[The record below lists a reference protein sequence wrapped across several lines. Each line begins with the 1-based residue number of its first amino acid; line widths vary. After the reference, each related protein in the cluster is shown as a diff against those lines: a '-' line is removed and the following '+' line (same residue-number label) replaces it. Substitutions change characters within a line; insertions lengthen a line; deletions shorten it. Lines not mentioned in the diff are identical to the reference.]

1 VGRGVRGGRV
11 RVIVRAVRAA
21 ARLSD
26 GAILRGLMTPH
37 SRREERQAMNEHD
50 RTSSGTCTSVVGLHW
65 GDEGKGKVVDL
76 LTAEHD
82 AVVRYNGGANAGHT
96 VVVDGEKYALH
107 LVPSGI
113 LYPGKLAVVGNGVVV
128 DPEKLLEEIDG
139 LEARGVSTDS
149 LVVSSRAHVVAP
161 YHKLEDEVRE
171 QILTGG
177 SGGVAIGTT
186 KRGIGPCYA
195 DKAQRSS
202 AIRVGD
208 LLRPDSLREKLETV
222 CSFKRSRLADIDT
235 GDSLEPAA
243 LTARLA
249 AVGERLR
256 PRVTDTTYLLH
267 DLLGE
272 GKRVLFEGGNATLLD
287 VDHGTYPF
295 VTSSNCTTLGIST
308 GTGVPGRRL
317 DRVVGIMKAYCTRVG
332 AGPMPTELEDETG
345 ELLRERGQEYG
356 TTTGRPRRCGWLDL
370 VATRYSVMVNGVTEV
385 ALMLF
390 DVLAGFDELKVCTS
404 YEIDGERTDRFLP
417 DAVDLERVTPVYETF
432 AGFGEEITGAREWD
446 DLPDNA
452 RAYVKFVEGF
462 LGVPVTIISVGPG
475 REQTLVG

>member
-1 VGRGVRGGRV
+1 
-11 RVIVRAVRAA
+11 
-21 ARLSD
+21 
-26 GAILRGLMTPH
+26 
-37 SRREERQAMNEHD
+37 MNEHQA
-50 RTSSGTCTSVVGLHW
+50 SSVGSATSVVGLHW

-76 LTAEHD
+76 LAPEFD

-96 VVVDGEKYALH
+96 VVVGGERYALH

-128 DPEKLLEEIDG
+128 DAEQLLVEIAA
-139 LEARGVSTDS
+139 LEARGVDTGS

-171 QILTGG
+171 RILTGG
-177 SGGVAIGTT
+177 DGKGAIGTT

-195 DKAQRSS
+195 EKAQRAG

-208 LLRPDSLREKLETV
+208 LLRPEALRAKLETA
-222 CSFKRSRLADIDT
+222 CKFKRTRLAGIDA
-235 GDSLEPAA
+235 GEALDPAA
-243 LTARLA
+243 MTTRLA
-249 AVGERLR
+249 AVGEQLR
-256 PRVTDTTYLLH
+256 PRVRDTTYLLH
-267 DLLGE
+267 DMLNE
-272 GKRVLFEGGNATLLD
+272 GKSLLFEGGNATLLD
-287 VDHGTYPF
+287 VDHGTFPF

-308 GTGVPGRRL
+308 GTGVPGRRI

-332 AGPMPTELEDETG
+332 AGPMPTEQANATG
-345 ELLRERGQEYG
+345 DTIRERGREYG

-390 DVLAGFDELKVCTS
+390 DVLAGFDELKVCTA
-404 YEIDGERTDRFLP
+404 YEFEGARTDRFLP
-417 DAVDLERVTPVYETF
+417 DAVDLAQATPVYETLP
-432 AGFGEEITGAREWD
+432 GFGGEITAARKWD
-446 DLPDNA
+446 ELPANA
-452 RAYVKFVEGF
+452 QRYVEFIEKF
-462 LGVPVTIISVGPG
+462 LGVPVTIVSVGPG

>member
-1 VGRGVRGGRV
+1 MIEQDRPSGAGG
-11 RVIVRAVRAA
+11 
-21 ARLSD
+21 
-26 GAILRGLMTPH
+26 
-37 SRREERQAMNEHD
+37 
-50 RTSSGTCTSVVGLHW
+50 CTAVVGLQW
-65 GDEGKGKVVDL
+65 GDEGKGKIVDL
-76 LTAEHD
+76 LAGEHD

-96 VVVDGEKYALH
+96 VVVGDEKYALH

-113 LYPGKLAVVGNGVVV
+113 LYPGVLAVVGNGVVV

-139 LEARGVSTDS
+139 LEARGVCTDS

-171 QILTGG
+171 RLLSCGG
-177 SGGVAIGTT
+177 GGDGGGVAIGTT

-208 LLRPDSLREKLETV
+208 LLRPDVLREKLETA
-222 CSFKRSRLADIDT
+222 CRFKRTRLVDIEV
-235 GDSLEPAA
+235 GDDLDPAI
-243 LTARLA
+243 LTERLA

-267 DLLGE
+267 ELLGE
-272 GKRVLFEGGNATLLD
+272 GKRILFEGGNATLLD

-295 VTSSNCTTLGIST
+295 VTSSNCTALGIST

-317 DRVVGIMKAYCTRVG
+317 DRVVGILKAYSTRVG
-332 AGPMPTELEDETG
+332 AGPMPTELDDETG
-345 ELLRERGQEYG
+345 ELLRSRGNEYG

-370 VATRYSVMVNGVTEV
+370 VAARYSVMVNGVTEV

-390 DVLAGFDELKVCTS
+390 DVLTGFDELKICTA
-404 YEIDGERTDRFLP
+404 YEVAGADGGAGERTARFLP
-417 DAVDLERVTPVYETF
+417 DAVDLERVAPVYETL
-432 AGFGEEITGAREWD
+432 AGFGEEITGARQWT
-446 DLPDNA
+446 DLPTKA
-452 RAYVKFVEGF
+452 RGYVEFVEAF
-462 LGVPVTIISVGPG
+462 LGVPVSIVSVGPG

>member
-1 VGRGVRGGRV
+1 M
-11 RVIVRAVRAA
+11 
-21 ARLSD
+21 SE
-26 GAILRGLMTPH
+26 T
-37 SRREERQAMNEHD
+37 D
-50 RTSSGTCTSVVGLHW
+50 RSTEAGTCTAVVGLQW
-65 GDEGKGKVVDL
+65 GDEGKGKIVDL
-76 LTAEHD
+76 LAADHD

-96 VVVDGEKYALH
+96 VVVGSEKYALH

-113 LYPGKLAVVGNGVVV
+113 LYPGVLAVVGNGVVV

-139 LEARGVSTDS
+139 LEARGVCTKS

-171 QILTGG
+171 RLLSRGGGGDGG
-177 SGGVAIGTT
+177 SGGGGGGGVAIGTT

-208 LLRPDSLREKLETV
+208 LLRPEVLREKLETA
-222 CSFKRSRLADIDT
+222 CRFKRTRLVDIEL
-235 GDSLEPAA
+235 GDDLDPAILA
-243 LTARLA
+243 ARLG

-256 PRVTDTTYLLH
+256 GRVTDTTYLLH

-272 GKRVLFEGGNATLLD
+272 GKRILFEGGNATLLD

-295 VTSSNCTTLGIST
+295 VTSSNCTALGIST

-317 DRVVGIMKAYCTRVG
+317 DRVVGIMKAYSTRVG
-332 AGPMPTELEDETG
+332 AGPMPTELEDATG
-345 ELLRERGQEYG
+345 ELLRARGNEYG

-370 VATRYSVMVNGVTEV
+370 VAARYSVMINGVTEV

-390 DVLAGFDELKVCTS
+390 DVLAGFEELKICTA
-404 YEIDGERTDRFLP
+404 YEVAGADGAAGERTERFLP
-417 DAVDLERVTPVYETF
+417 DAVELERVTPVYETL
-432 AGFGEEITGAREWD
+432 AGFGEEITGAKVWA
-446 DLPDNA
+446 DLPSKA
-452 RAYVKFVEGF
+452 RGYVEFVEAF
-462 LGVPVTIISVGPG
+462 LGVPVSIVSVGPG

>member
-1 VGRGVRGGRV
+1 
-11 RVIVRAVRAA
+11 
-21 ARLSD
+21 
-26 GAILRGLMTPH
+26 
-37 SRREERQAMNEHD
+37 MNEHEA
-50 RTSSGTCTSVVGLHW
+50 SSVGSATSVVGLHW

-76 LTAEHD
+76 LAPGFD

-96 VVVDGEKYALH
+96 VVVGGERYALH

-128 DPEKLLEEIDG
+128 DAEQLLVEIAA
-139 LEARGVSTDS
+139 LEARGVDTGS

-171 QILTGG
+171 RILTGG
-177 SGGVAIGTT
+177 DGKGAIGTT

-195 DKAQRSS
+195 EKAQRAG

-208 LLRPDSLREKLETV
+208 LLRPEALRAKLETA
-222 CSFKRSRLADIDT
+222 CKFKRTRLAGIDA
-235 GDSLEPAA
+235 GEALDPAA
-243 LTARLA
+243 MAARLA
-249 AVGERLR
+249 AVGEQLR
-256 PRVTDTTYLLH
+256 PRVRDTTYLLH
-267 DLLGE
+267 DMLNE
-272 GKRVLFEGGNATLLD
+272 GKSLLFEGGNATLLD
-287 VDHGTYPF
+287 VDHGTFPF

-308 GTGVPGRRL
+308 GTGVPGRRI

-332 AGPMPTELEDETG
+332 AGPMPTEQANATG
-345 ELLRERGQEYG
+345 DTIRERGREYG

-390 DVLAGFDELKVCTS
+390 DVLAGFEELKVCTA
-404 YEIDGERTDRFLP
+404 YEFEGARTDRFLP
-417 DAVDLERVTPVYETF
+417 DAVDLERAMPLYETLP
-432 AGFGEEITGAREWD
+432 GFGGEITAARKWGE
-446 DLPDNA
+446 LPGNA
-452 RAYVKFVEGF
+452 QRYVELIEKF
-462 LGVPVTIISVGPG
+462 LGVPVTIVSVGPG

>member
-1 VGRGVRGGRV
+1 
-11 RVIVRAVRAA
+11 
-21 ARLSD
+21 
-26 GAILRGLMTPH
+26 
-37 SRREERQAMNEHD
+37 MNEHEA
-50 RTSSGTCTSVVGLHW
+50 SSVGSATSVVGLHW

-76 LTAEHD
+76 LAPGFD

-96 VVVDGEKYALH
+96 VVVGGERYALH

-128 DPEKLLEEIDG
+128 DAEQLLVEIAA
-139 LEARGVSTDS
+139 LEARGVDTGS

-171 QILTGG
+171 RILTGG
-177 SGGVAIGTT
+177 DGKGAIGTT

-195 DKAQRSS
+195 EKAQRAG

-208 LLRPDSLREKLETV
+208 LLRPEALRAKLETA
-222 CSFKRSRLADIDT
+222 CKFKRTRLAGIDA
-235 GDSLEPAA
+235 GEALDPAA
-243 LTARLA
+243 MAARLA
-249 AVGERLR
+249 AVGEQLR
-256 PRVTDTTYLLH
+256 PRVRDTTYLLH
-267 DLLGE
+267 DMLNE
-272 GKRVLFEGGNATLLD
+272 GKSLLFEGGNATLLD
-287 VDHGTYPF
+287 VDHGTFPF

-308 GTGVPGRRL
+308 GTGVPGRRI

-332 AGPMPTELEDETG
+332 AGPMPTEQANATG
-345 ELLRERGQEYG
+345 DTIRERGREYG

-390 DVLAGFDELKVCTS
+390 DVLAGFEELKVCTA
-404 YEIDGERTDRFLP
+404 YEFEGARTDRFLP
-417 DAVDLERVTPVYETF
+417 DAVDLERAMPLYETLP
-432 AGFGEEITGAREWD
+432 GFGGEITAARKWGE
-446 DLPDNA
+446 LPGNA
-452 RAYVKFVEGF
+452 QRYVEFIEKF
-462 LGVPVTIISVGPG
+462 LGVPVTIVSVGPG

>member
-1 VGRGVRGGRV
+1 MDEIQQNAETGK
-11 RVIVRAVRAA
+11 
-21 ARLSD
+21 S
-26 GAILRGLMTPH
+26 T
-37 SRREERQAMNEHD
+37 
-50 RTSSGTCTSVVGLHW
+50 GTCTSVVGLHW

-76 LTAEHD
+76 LAAEHD

-96 VVVDGEKYALH
+96 VVVGGERYALH

-128 DPEKLLEEIDG
+128 DPEKLIDEMAA
-139 LEARGVSTDS
+139 LEARGVSTES

-171 QILTGG
+171 QIASGATG
-177 SGGVAIGTT
+177 SGAIGTT

-195 DKAQRSS
+195 DKAQRAS

-208 LLRPDSLREKLETV
+208 LLRPEMLRARLEV
-222 CSFKRSRLADIDT
+222 ACKFKSTRLAGIDA
-235 GDSLEPAA
+235 GDALNPAA

-249 AVGERLR
+249 SAGEKLR
-256 PRVTDTTYLLH
+256 PRVRDTTYLLH
-267 DLLGE
+267 DLLAE
-272 GKRVLFEGGNATLLD
+272 GKSLLFEGGNATLLD

-332 AGPMPTELEDETG
+332 GGPMPTEQVNEIG
-345 ELLRERGQEYG
+345 NRIRERGREYG

-370 VATRYSVMVNGVTEV
+370 VATRYSVMINGVTEV
-385 ALMLF
+385 AVMLF
-390 DVLAGFDELKVCTS
+390 DVLTGFEDLQVCTAYNFEGS
-404 YEIDGERTDRFLP
+404 RTDRFLP
-417 DAVDLERVTPVYETF
+417 DAVDLGQATPVYETLPGF
-432 AGFGEEITGAREWD
+432 AEEITGARRWQ
-446 DLPDNA
+446 DLPANA
-452 RAYVKFVEGF
+452 RGYIEFIERF
-462 LGVPVTIISVGPG
+462 LGVPVSIISVGPG

>member
-1 VGRGVRGGRV
+1 MKEHEASSVGS
-11 RVIVRAVRAA
+11 A
-21 ARLSD
+21 
-26 GAILRGLMTPH
+26 
-37 SRREERQAMNEHD
+37 
-50 RTSSGTCTSVVGLHW
+50 TSVVGLHW

-76 LTAEHD
+76 LAPGFD

-96 VVVDGEKYALH
+96 VVVGGERYALH

-128 DPEKLLEEIDG
+128 DAEQLLVEIAA
-139 LEARGVSTDS
+139 LEARGVDTGS

-171 QILTGG
+171 RILTGG
-177 SGGVAIGTT
+177 DGKGAIGTT

-195 DKAQRSS
+195 EKAQRAG

-208 LLRPDSLREKLETV
+208 LLRPEALRAKLETA
-222 CSFKRSRLADIDT
+222 CKFKRTRLAGIDA
-235 GDSLEPAA
+235 GEALDPAA
-243 LTARLA
+243 LTVRLA
-249 AVGERLR
+249 RAGESLR
-256 PRVTDTTYLLH
+256 PRVRDTTYLLH
-267 DLLGE
+267 DMLNA
-272 GKRVLFEGGNATLLD
+272 GKSLLFEGGNATLLD

-308 GTGVPGRRL
+308 GTGVPGRRI

-332 AGPMPTELEDETG
+332 AGPMPTEQVNATG
-345 ELLRERGQEYG
+345 DTIRERGREYG

-390 DVLAGFDELKVCTS
+390 DVLAGFEELKVCTA
-404 YEIDGERTDRFLP
+404 YEFEGARTDRFLP
-417 DAVDLERVTPVYETF
+417 DAVDLERATPVYETLP
-432 AGFGEEITGAREWD
+432 GFGGEITAARKWD
-446 DLPDNA
+446 ELPGNA
-452 RAYVKFVEGF
+452 QRYVEFIEKS
-462 LGVPVTIISVGPG
+462 LGVPVTIVSVGPG

>member
-1 VGRGVRGGRV
+1 M
-11 RVIVRAVRAA
+11 I
-21 ARLSD
+21 
-26 GAILRGLMTPH
+26 
-37 SRREERQAMNEHD
+37 EHD
-50 RTSSGTCTSVVGLHW
+50 ALSAGTCTSVVGLHW
-65 GDEGKGKVVDL
+65 GDEGKGKIVDL
-76 LTAEHD
+76 LAAGHD

-96 VVVDGEKYALH
+96 VVVGDEKYALH

-128 DPEKLLEEIDG
+128 DAEQLLREIEE
-139 LEARGVSTDS
+139 LEGRGVCTES

-171 QILTGG
+171 QILAGG
-177 SGGVAIGTT
+177 DSKAAIGTT

-195 DKAQRSS
+195 DKAQRAT
-202 AIRVGD
+202 AIRIGD
-208 LLRPDSLREKLETV
+208 LLRPESLRAKLETV
-222 CSFKRSRLADIDT
+222 CKFKRTRLADIDA
-235 GDSLEPAA
+235 GDALDPAA

-249 AVGERLR
+249 AVGEKLR
-256 PRVTDTTYLLH
+256 PRVRDTTYLLH
-267 DLLGE
+267 DMLGE
-272 GKRVLFEGGNATLLD
+272 GKRILFEGGNATLLD

-332 AGPMPTELEDETG
+332 AGPMPTELEDATG
-345 ELLRERGQEYG
+345 ELLRERGNEYG

-370 VATRYSVMVNGVTEV
+370 VATRYSVMINGVTEV

-390 DVLAGFDELKVCTS
+390 DVLAGFDELKVCTA
-404 YEIDGERTDRFLP
+404 YEIGGERTDRFLP
-417 DAVDLERVTPVYETF
+417 DAVDLEGVRPVYETL
-432 AGFGEEITGAREWD
+432 AGFGEEITGAKSWD
-446 DLPDNA
+446 DLPRNA
-452 RAYVKFVEGF
+452 QQYVRFVEGF